1 MDISKGKTASERTH
15 RMSARSKASLRQLDE
30 CAGAVR
36 QPASSWGQAMLFF
49 TRQLAERSVQA
60 IRQKHW
66 IVSETLLAAR
76 RPYET
81 SGHISRKLF
90 EMTIRPSDT

>member
-1 MDISKGKTASERTH
+1 MFLNVRHFAKGKH
-15 RMSARSKASLRQLDE
+15 
-30 CAGAVR
+30 V
-36 QPASSWGQAMLFF
+36 
-49 TRQLAERSVQA
+49 A

-81 SGHISRKLF
+81 SADIRRKLF
-90 EMTIRPSDT
+90 EMTIRPSNT